1 MKTIKEIFEKLND
14 DDRRQLL
21 YGFEHEFAQFVCLPD
36 NQFIGVNVSSIKH
49 LEITQQAGVWA
60 TGMVKGNVPTCDLED

>member
-1 MKTIKEIFEKLND
+1 MKSIKDIFDALSD

-36 NQFIGVNVSSIKH
+36 DKFIGVNVDNIKH
-49 LEITQQAGVWA
+49 LEIEQKAGVWS
-60 TGMVKGNVPTCDLED
+60 TGVIKGKVPTCDL